1 MKPKSS
7 QGNLS
12 DEVVDCQQEQR
23 QWGFAL
29 RSHRPCLKMT
39 GYLFVI
45 ALPCDSVFSFNHA
58 LLTENKDSVNGTG
71 LGFMVWG
78 EALKALWSDTQSI
91 WRSFCF
97 AVITSQDEK
106 WNGIRKAN
114 YKTDGL
120 ASAAE
125 HVRYAII
132 LGSWSKLFRV
142 CLPWS
147 MCTLSVQHRF
157 TDEVHFLKEMEWRY
171 NKKTSCRLQQDA
183 LGSAKDN
190 GRPINGL
197 PILLHLFHQS
207 LYLLTFDV
215 FWLFHKKKKCGQMV
229 GLPVTFYF
237 VWKHTLPFLRS
248 CSTRWSPLFKSASF
262 WSFCRVSSVFS
273 TREA

>member
-7 QGNLS
+7 QGNLT

-132 LGSWSKLFRV
+132 LGSWSKLFRG
-142 CLPWS
+142 WS
-147 MCTLSVQHRF
+147 SLSEGNGMKVQQ
-157 TDEVHFLKEMEWRY
+157 ENV
-171 NKKTSCRLQQDA
+171 
-183 LGSAKDN
+183 
-190 GRPINGL
+190 
-197 PILLHLFHQS
+197 
-207 LYLLTFDV
+207 
-215 FWLFHKKKKCGQMV
+215 
-229 GLPVTFYF
+229 
-237 VWKHTLPFLRS
+237 LPFTAGRAGFS
-248 CSTRWSPLFKSASF
+248 KGQWSPNQWASHPASSFPSEPLSAHV
-262 WSFCRVSSVFS
+262 WCLLAVP
-273 TREA
+273 

>member
-7 QGNLS
+7 QGNLT

-45 ALPCDSVFSFNHA
+45 APPCDSVFSFNHA
-58 LLTENKDSVNGTG
+58 LLTERKDSVNGTG
-71 LGFMVWG
+71 GWLQ
-78 EALKALWSDTQSI
+78 AQSI
-91 WRSFCF
+91 KRSFCK
-97 AVITSQDEK
+97 AVIRGQDEK
-106 WNGIRKAN
+106 WNGIREAN

-120 ASAAE
+120 ASDAE

-132 LGSWSKLFRV
+132 LSSWSKLFRV